1 MSAELILN
9 LINEVLDSNLKL
21 EEKVIQEQD
30 SDGGKSFNAEEFYK
44 TALAMFKPP
53 TELAG
58 KLDTEERQFF
68 QKYISNNIIGK
79 TLPEKIEQLNV
90 LMESETDVEADDTPL
105 NYILSSL
112 GALKILQETIDDFN
126 ESTAGFTFE
135 AFLSG
140 LLGGKQVTDKVGGTL
155 PIEDCMFF
163 VDPKTGEGGQPVS
176 LKLLTGTGDS
186 TLVKGSIKN
195 LLGFFQREDIAPIA
209 NDKGIEYIVAVK
221 FSDKGLGIYSFNIR
235 PNDFFYWVDE
245 KNFDFSKLR
254 PLPDEE
260 PLNEQE
266 EGEQDKELK
275 DAVERFKKG
284 VAEVLPMMGLPREFE
299 PNLSQLKT
307 GNLGKF
313 KETVIPF
320 PPAPKGQSK
329 KAKQERLNYYKS
341 LVDGALSDEGKAA
354 YEKFLKMPK
363 ESDRPSYEK
372 ETKIPQELIQAYSEN
387 PEDLETIK
395 QIAKIVGKRY
405 TKLKDAIEKVSDLED
420 ISVIPLMRYA
430 GKFVKRTYKRA
441 DVVDYLNFLGSS
453 KDPKQIIKWSKLL
466 TEMQTEPQFKIA
478 LRRVITEGENYG
490 TMTFDK
496 SKIFQVIEA
505 YADVLK
511 VQVAPVYRSFAFLN
525 QSINAYFIENRP
537 GSAAE
542 ASQYAKELQ
551 EDVDKLPKI
560 KEYAPPSPKIAGTQ
574 TAAGLGMKG
583 LGSPLKPRNESKEFD
598 DQLQLLMKEVFGR

>member
-21 EEKVIQEQD
+21 DEKVIQEQD

-44 TALAMFKPP
+44 TALAMFRPP

-58 KLDTEERQFF
+58 KLDTEERTFF
-68 QKYISNNIIGK
+68 QKYIANNIVGK
-79 TLPEKIEQLNV
+79 TLPEKIAQLNV

-235 PNDFFYWVDE
+235 PSDFFYWVDE

-254 PLPDEE
+254 TLPDDEQ
-260 PLNEQE
+260 LNEQE
-266 EGEQDKELK
+266 EVEQDKELK
-275 DAVERFKKG
+275 NAVEKFKKG
-284 VAEVLPMMGLPREFE
+284 VTEVLPMLGLKEFE
-299 PNLSQLKT
+299 PDLSQLKS
-307 GNLGKF
+307 GNLSSF
-313 KETVIPF
+313 KRRVIPK
-320 PPAPKGQSK
+320 PNLSTSTKRGLGAVQGMIQ
-329 KAKQERLNYYKS
+329 A
-341 LVDGALSDEGKAA
+341 ALSDEGKKA
-354 YEKFLKMPK
+354 YEEFLKLPK
-363 ESDRPSYEK
+363 ESVRSQYEK
-372 ETKIPQELIQAYSEN
+372 ATQFPEELVKAYLEN
-387 PEDLETIK
+387 PSDKELLKGMKAILNN
-395 QIAKIVGKRY
+395 RY
-405 TKLKDAIEKVSDLED
+405 TYLKDAIEKVSDLKD
-420 ISVIPLMRYA
+420 ISLIPLMRIA
-430 GKFVKRTYKRA
+430 GKFVDRTKDYERK
-441 DVVDYLNFLGSS
+441 DVIDYLNFLGSS
-453 KDPKQIIKWSKLL
+453 KDPKQIIEWSKLL
-466 TEMQTEPQFKIA
+466 TEMQKEPQFKIV

-490 TMTFDK
+490 TITFDK
-496 SKIFQVIEA
+496 SKIFEVIEA
-505 YADVLK
+505 YSDVLK
-511 VQVAPVYRSFAFLN
+511 LQVAPVYRSFAYLN
-525 QSINAYFIENRP
+525 QSINGYFIENRP

-560 KEYAPPSPKIAGTQ
+560 KEYADPSGEKARSLSRQ
-574 TAAGLGMKG
+574 KQRQAAT
-583 LGSPLKPRNESKEFD
+583 SPRAKSSDAMEESKEFD
-598 DQLQLLMKEVFGR
+598 DQLQLLMNEVFGR

>member
-21 EEKVIQEQD
+21 DKKVIQEQD

-44 TALAMFKPP
+44 TALAMFRPP

-58 KLDTEERQFF
+58 KLDTEERTFF
-68 QKYISNNIIGK
+68 QKYIANNIVGK
-79 TLPEKIEQLNV
+79 TLPEKIAQLNV

-254 PLPDEE
+254 TLPDDEQ
-260 PLNEQE
+260 LNEQE

-275 DAVERFKKG
+275 NAVEKFKKG
-284 VAEVLPMMGLPREFE
+284 VTEVLPMLGLKEFE
-299 PNLSQLKT
+299 PDLSQLKSGDLST
-307 GNLGKF
+307 F
-313 KETVIPF
+313 KRKVIPK
-320 PPAPKGQSK
+320 PNLSTNTKRGLAAVQGMIQ
-329 KAKQERLNYYKS
+329 A
-341 LVDGALSDEGKAA
+341 ALSDEGKKA
-354 YEKFLKMPK
+354 YEEFLKLPK
-363 ESDRPSYEK
+363 ESVRSQYEK
-372 ETKIPQELIQAYSEN
+372 ATQFPEELVKAYLEN
-387 PEDLETIK
+387 PSDKELLKGMKAILNN
-395 QIAKIVGKRY
+395 RY
-405 TKLKDAIEKVSDLED
+405 TYLKDAIEKVSDLKD
-420 ISVIPLMRYA
+420 ISLIPLMRIA
-430 GKFVKRTYKRA
+430 GKFVDRTKDYERK
-441 DVVDYLNFLGSS
+441 DVIDYLNFLGSS
-453 KDPKQIIKWSKLL
+453 KDPKQIIEWSKLL
-466 TEMQTEPQFKIA
+466 TEMQKEPQFKIV

-490 TMTFDK
+490 TITFDK
-496 SKIFQVIEA
+496 SKIFEVIEA
-505 YADVLK
+505 YSDVLK
-511 VQVAPVYRSFAFLN
+511 LQVAPVYRSFAYLN
-525 QSINAYFIENRP
+525 QSINGYFIENRP

-560 KEYAPPSPKIAGTQ
+560 KEYADPTGEKARSLSRQKQRQAATSPRAKSSDA
-574 TAAGLGMKG
+574 ME
-583 LGSPLKPRNESKEFD
+583 ESKEFD
-598 DQLQLLMKEVFGR
+598 DQLQLLMNEVFGK